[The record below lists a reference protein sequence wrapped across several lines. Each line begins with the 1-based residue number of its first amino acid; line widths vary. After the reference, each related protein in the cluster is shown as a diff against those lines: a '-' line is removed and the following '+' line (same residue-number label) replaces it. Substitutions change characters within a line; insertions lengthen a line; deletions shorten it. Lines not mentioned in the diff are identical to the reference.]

1 MTDYTVLVGG
11 AAGQG
16 VETLAGL
23 TEKAFHRHG
32 LAVFGVRDY
41 MSRIRGG
48 HNFAQVRV
56 ANRAV
61 YGPRRGV
68 DLIVALNEETVRL
81 HRDRLTEN
89 GKIFCDA
96 GSGVTDPVAV
106 LLPLEQTARALGDPR
121 TAGTLAL
128 GAVAAYFG
136 LNMAI
141 VEATLAER
149 FAGDTLAVNLQALR
163 QAGEWVTRHFTLP
176 LPVGPERDRILITGS
191 EALGLGVLAAGCTF
205 AAWYPMTPATPLMT
219 FLADRQAEAGIVVEQ
234 AEDEI
239 AAINMAIG
247 AAYAGARAL
256 CATSGGGFALMVEG
270 LSLAGMTETPVVIAL
285 MQRPGPA
292 TGFPTRTEQGD
303 LGFALSAG
311 HGEFPRLL
319 TALRTPADAFRQAAR
334 AFNLAEKYQL
344 PAILLGDQFLAD
356 YVQSILPLDF
366 GAQSID
372 RQLVD
377 PGEFPANREYLRYD
391 LAEGGISPRLVPGK
405 APGQV
410 VMLTS
415 DEHTP
420 RGNITESAS
429 VRTAMVNKRMAKLA
443 LLRQEVEEP
452 EFLGEDGPV
461 LFVAWGS
468 VYGPL
473 REAVEALNG
482 EGHRVGALVF
492 GDLWPLPT
500 ARLQEKAPGRL
511 LVNVEQNSSGQL
523 ARLLRQEALIAS
535 DRSLLK
541 YDGRPF
547 SADDIIAWSRE
558 EVL

>member
-1 MTDYTVLVGG
+1 VSDYNVLVGG

-23 TEKAFHRHG
+23 IEKAFHRHG
-32 LAVFGVRDY
+32 LWVFGTRDY

-56 ANRAV
+56 VDRPL
-61 YGPRRGV
+61 YGPGLRV
-68 DLIVALNEETVRL
+68 NLIIALNEETVRL
-81 HRDRLTEN
+81 HRDLLSED
-89 GKIFCDA
+89 GKVVCDA
-96 GSGVTDPVAV
+96 GSGVTDPAAV
-106 LLPLEQTARALGDPR
+106 LLPLERTARELGDSR

-128 GAVAAYFG
+128 GTVVASFG
-136 LNMAI
+136 LDMAV
-141 VEATLAER
+141 VEAILAER
-149 FAGDTLAVNLQALR
+149 FTGDTLAVNLRALR
-163 QAGEWVTRHFTLP
+163 QAREWVTQHFALP
-176 LPVGPERDRILITGS
+176 LPPRPERDRILITGS
-191 EALGLGVLAAGCTF
+191 EALGLGVLGAGCTF
-205 AAWYPMTPATPLMT
+205 GAWYPMTPATPLMS

-247 AAYAGARAL
+247 AAYTGARAL

-270 LSLAGMTETPVVIAL
+270 LSLAGMTETPVVIVL

-303 LGFALSAG
+303 LGFALTAG
-311 HGEFPRLL
+311 HGEFPRLV

-344 PAILLGDQFLAD
+344 PAILLGDQFLVD
-356 YVQSILPLDF
+356 YVQSITPLDF
-366 GAQSID
+366 ESLSISRHLLDPAQVGAD
-372 RQLVD
+372 
-377 PGEFPANREYLRYD
+377 GEYLRYAP
-391 LAEGGISPRLVPGK
+391 AEDGISPRLLPGK

-420 RGNITESAS
+420 RGNITESATI
-429 VRTAMVNKRMAKLA
+429 RTAMVNKRMHKLA

-461 LFVAWGS
+461 LFVGWGS
-468 VYGPL
+468 TYGPL
-473 REAVEALNG
+473 REAVEILNG

-511 LVNVEQNSSGQL
+511 LVNVEQNYSGQL
-523 ARLLRQEALIAS
+523 ARLIRQETLIACQ
-535 DRSLLK
+535 RSLLK
-541 YDGRPF
+541 YDGR
-547 SADDIIAWSRE
+547 SLTADEIIAWSRQ

>member
-1 MTDYTVLVGG
+1 MSDYNVLVGG

-16 VETLAGL
+16 VETLAAL
-23 TEKAFHRHG
+23 IEKAFHRHG
-32 LAVFGVRDY
+32 LWVFGVRDY

-56 ANRAV
+56 ADRPLH
-61 YGPRRGV
+61 GPRRRL
-68 DLIVALNEETVRL
+68 DAIVALNEETVRL
-81 HRDRLTEN
+81 HRDRLAEN
-89 GKIFCDA
+89 GKILGDA
-96 GSGVTDPVAV
+96 GLAVTDPA
-106 LLPLEQTARALGDPR
+106 LLSLPLERTARELGDPR
-121 TAGTLAL
+121 VAGSLAL
-128 GAVAAYFG
+128 GVVGASFG
-136 LNMAI
+136 LDRAI
-141 VEATLAER
+141 VEGILAER
-149 FAGDTLAVNLQALR
+149 FAGETLAVNVKALHG
-163 QAGEWVTRHFTLP
+163 AWEWTTRHFPLP
-176 LPVGPERDRILITGS
+176 LGPRPERDRILVTGT

-205 AAWYPMTPATPLMT
+205 GAWYPMTPATPLMT
-219 FLADRQAEAGIVVEQ
+219 FLADRQGEAGIVVEQ

-239 AAINMAIG
+239 AAINMALG

-256 CATSGGGFALMVEG
+256 CATSGGGFSLMVEG

-303 LGFALSAG
+303 LAFALTAG
-311 HGEFPRLL
+311 HGEFPRLV

-356 YVQSILPLDF
+356 YVQSLPPLDF
-366 GAQSID
+366 GSLSID
-372 RQLVD
+372 RQLLD
-377 PGEFPANREYLRYD
+377 PVAVGPDGEYLRYG
-391 LAEGGISPRLVPGK
+391 LTGSGVSPRLLPGK
-405 APGQV
+405 VPGQV
-410 VMLTS
+410 VMLCS

-420 RGNITESAS
+420 RGNITEAAD
-429 VRTAMVNKRMAKLA
+429 VRTAMVNKRMRKQAMLS
-443 LLRQEVEEP
+443 REVEEP

-468 VYGPL
+468 TCGPL

-500 ARLQEKAPGRL
+500 GRLQEKAPGKL
-511 LVNVEQNSSGQL
+511 LVNIEQNHSGQL
-523 ARLLRQEALIAS
+523 ARLLRQETRIAC

-547 SADDIIAWSRE
+547 TADDIIVWSRE

>member
-1 MTDYTVLVGG
+1 MSDYNVLVGG

-23 TEKAFHRHG
+23 LEKAFHRHG
-32 LAVFGVRDY
+32 LWVFGVRDY

-56 ANRAV
+56 ADRPLH
-61 YGPRRGV
+61 GPRRRL
-68 DLIVALNEETVRL
+68 DAIIALNEETVRL
-81 HRDRLTEN
+81 HRDRLAEN
-89 GKIFCDA
+89 GRILADA
-96 GSGVTDPVAV
+96 GLGVTDPA
-106 LLPLEQTARALGDPR
+106 LLALPLERTARELGDPR
-121 TAGTLAL
+121 VVGSLAL
-128 GAVAAYFG
+128 GAVAASFG
-136 LNMAI
+136 LDRAI
-141 VEATLAER
+141 IEEILAER
-149 FAGDTLAVNLQALR
+149 FAGETLAINVKALH
-163 QAGEWVTRHFTLP
+163 ASGEWATRHFPLP
-176 LPVGPERDRILITGS
+176 LPPRPTRDRILVTGA

-205 AAWYPMTPATPLMT
+205 GAWYPMTPATPLMT
-219 FLADRQAEAGIVVEQ
+219 FLADRQAEAGMVVEQ

-239 AAINMAIG
+239 AAINMALG

-256 CATSGGGFALMVEG
+256 CATSGGGFSLMVEG
-270 LSLAGMTETPVVIAL
+270 LSLAGMTETPVVIVL

-303 LGFALSAG
+303 LAFALTAG
-311 HGEFPRLL
+311 HGEFPRLV
-319 TALRTPADAFRQAAR
+319 TALRTPDDAFRQAAR

-344 PAILLGDQFLAD
+344 PAILLGDQFLTD
-356 YVQSILPLDF
+356 YVQSMPPLDF
-366 GAQSID
+366 GSLVIE
-372 RQLVD
+372 RQLLA
-377 PGEFPANREYLRYD
+377 PAEVGPDGDYLRYD
-391 LAEGGISPRLVPGK
+391 LTESGISPRLLPGK

-410 VMLTS
+410 VMLCS

-420 RGNITESAS
+420 RGNITEAAD
-429 VRTAMVNKRMAKLA
+429 VRAAMVDKRMRKHSM
-443 LLRQEVEEP
+443 LRQEVEEP

-468 VYGPL
+468 TGGPL
-473 REAVEALNG
+473 REAVETLNAG
-482 EGHRVGALVF
+482 GRRAGALVF

-500 ARLQEKAPGRL
+500 GRLREKAPGKL
-511 LVNVEQNSSGQL
+511 LVNVEQNHSGQL
-523 ARLLRQEALIAS
+523 ARLVRQETGIVC

-547 SADDIIAWSRE
+547 TADEIVAWARE